1 MGITLESARD
11 FHLLS
16 EQATQVDRFSQNEP
30 CAYNQRYRGAIMQAT
45 YTEWIP
51 VYFDCG
57 LLRDWISFLG
67 WSIVDKKDRDSK
79 SYHWNGYVN
88 WVPGLI

>member
-1 MGITLESARD
+1 
-11 FHLLS
+11 
-16 EQATQVDRFSQNEP
+16 
-30 CAYNQRYRGAIMQAT
+30 MQAN